1 MITLLVLTSLMVKST
16 IVVIIQILIEIPLVQ
31 VIGLIVLQVPPLVAG
46 QDTAKIWNNE
56 VAQFFVWYD
65 ADADDSIE
73 GYEIAVKF
81 QNGNINAWGIDN
93 RQFDTFQNVNC

>member
-1 MITLLVLTSLMVKST
+1 M
-16 IVVIIQILIEIPLVQ
+16 
-31 VIGLIVLQVPPLVAG
+31 VAG

-65 ADADDSIE
+65 ADNTDNID

-93 RQFDTFQNVNC
+93 RQFDTFQNVTVDQSIADAIKAAIW